1 MTNSCGLLRYEG
13 SQYGIVYILWVT
25 EVTGSKC
32 GPKGQ

>member
-1 MTNSCGLLRYEG
+1 LTNSCGLLDYEG
-13 SQYGIVYILWVT
+13 SQYGIAYILWVI